1 MEPCLNVGS
10 KEYDIS
16 YYLHRFWPNSLH
28 AHRLIYYAQSIHFNN
43 VHGLILRLFEATYE
57 EGKNISKIETLLDI
71 ANEVGLEGA
80 QAVLQSNEFEEEV
93 LEEDTYAK
101 FDLEIR

>member
-1 MEPCLNVGS
+1 M
-10 KEYDIS
+10 
-16 YYLHRFWPNSLH
+16 HRVWPNSLH
-28 AHRLIYYAQSIHFNN
+28 AHRLIYYANSIQFNN
-43 VHGLILRLFEATYE
+43 VHGLILRLFEVTYE